1 MERTEPC
8 VLTNMC
14 MVYDGDK
21 VLVQNR
27 VKSGWPGVTFPG
39 GHVEPTESF
48 VDSVIREV
56 KEETGLTIQ
65 NVKLC
70 GIKQFSEQEG
80 AYRYIVLF
88 FKTNDYSGSLASSE
102 EGEVFW
108 VQRSELCNYTL
119 AEGFEGM
126 LEVFENDDLSENY
139 NWLQE
144 GLWQQQNK

>member
-1 MERTEPC
+1 
-8 VLTNMC
+8 MC
-14 MVYDGDK
+14 SSD
-21 VLVQNR
+21 L
-27 VKSGWPGVTFPG
+27 
-39 GHVEPTESF
+39 
-48 VDSVIREV
+48 
-56 KEETGLTIQ
+56 GLTIQ

-70 GIKQFSEQEG
+70 GIKQFSEENG

-102 EGEVFW
+102 EGEGFW
-108 VQRSELCNYTL
+108 VRRSELCNYTL
-119 AEGFEGM
+119 ADGFESM